1 MVADFTGIPWRKLHT
16 EPPEAL
22 RADWLGL
29 SWQARGLYALILAAA
44 NESGEVLLGRA
55 GLRSVAAL
63 VQASWSDIE
72 EPLRELLDSGWA
84 AHHTDRSALGLP
96 YFEVSQKAVTA
107 DGLRKQ
113 EHRRKER
120 EAREA
125 AAAAAA
131 DAAKPDE
138 EKTVCGQSA
147 DSLRTGSGP
156 SPDSRPRIENREVR
170 TEKEDLPEVAG
181 KASLAARPV
190 EPVLLP
196 DQPTSK
202 PENSPPRSGPAPDA
216 TPRTRA
222 SEPEAVEPKQ
232 IALLSDADK
241 RLAPPRQK
249 RASDS
254 GRTTVVWL
262 EYARAYAKR
271 YGVEPVRSAKI
282 STALGRIID
291 AVGLENAI
299 AIAGFFPTHNGS
311 FYVLRGHPIGLLE
324 SDAQKLLTEYQT
336 GRRVNAETARR
347 NEKVE
352 ANDDV
357 YAAVEARL
365 FGNKSTEP
373 EDIACRADDE
383 DADDDNE

>member
-249 RASDS
+249 RASDPAP
-254 GRTTVVWL
+254 TTVVWL
-262 EYARAYAKR
+262 TYSRAYHKR
-271 YGVEPVRSAKI
+271 YGVEPVRNAKVNGQLAQLV
-282 STALGRIID
+282 SQLGAEEAID
-291 AVGLENAI
+291 VAAFYLTHDGAFYKQQAHEVGLM
-299 AIAGFFPTHNGS
+299 
-311 FYVLRGHPIGLLE
+311 LR
-324 SDAQKLLTEYQT
+324 DAQKLRTELRT
-336 GRRVNAETARR
+336 GRQINDRQGSVPTAKPFDRNDILSQMTRR
-347 NEKVE
+347 P
-352 ANDDV
+352 
-357 YAAVEARL
+357 
-365 FGNKSTEP
+365 S
-373 EDIACRADDE
+373 
-383 DADDDNE
+383 